1 MISLDATTK
10 KLQII
15 LAGAVTTTELP
26 FVATYVD
33 VTTTTYV
40 PGEQDGTSN
49 GGTAV
54 DVVASPAASTQR
66 QVKFLSVYNADTVV
80 ATVTVRYNN
89 NATTRKLVVAAL
101 PVGYTLTYVDGEGW
115 KVTDTAGSTVLVTT
129 VSGAAGGDLTGSY
142 PNPTLAAGTGGLRL
156 LKANS
161 GTDTSAGATNVDTIA
176 ITGLTAKDTI
186 VVFSTMAAVTQQT
199 ANPQLYNNT
208 DAVKIIDLQNS
219 AGAIAAGNQRGVT
232 SEIRQRQSAA
242 TAIHAFSV
250 GAGCNAATDTFL
262 NSTFTTNWTGS
273 WTLALRHTGVTAGG
287 TFQWVWAVYKMLGQ

>member
-15 LAGAVTTTELP
+15 LGGAVTTTELP
-26 FVATYVD
+26 FVSTYVD

-66 QVKFLSVYNADTVV
+66 QVKFLSIYNADTVA

-101 PVGYTLTYVDGEGW
+101 PIGYTLTYVDGEGW
-115 KVTDTAGSTVLVTT
+115 KVTDTNGSTVLVTT

-176 ITGLTAKDTI
+176 ITGLTAKDTLVI
-186 VVFSTMAAVTQQT
+186 FFNGASVTQQT
-199 ANPQLYNNT
+199 ANPQLYNST

-219 AGAIAAGNQRGVT
+219 AGAIAAGNQRPVT

-242 TAIHAFSV
+242 TAISAYST
-250 GAGCNAATDTFL
+250 GASCNPATDTFL

-287 TFQWVWAVYKMLGQ
+287 TFQWTWAVYKMLGQ

>member
-1 MISLDATTK
+1 MLFDATTK

-15 LAGAVTTTELP
+15 LGGAVTTTELP
-26 FVATYVD
+26 FVSTYVD

-54 DVVASPAASTQR
+54 DVVSSPAASTQR
-66 QVKFLSVYNADTVV
+66 RLTFFSIYNADTVS

-89 NATTRKLVVAAL
+89 NGTTRKLVVAAL
-101 PVGYTLTYVDGEGW
+101 PVGYTLTYTGDEW
-115 KVTDTAGSTVLVTT
+115 QVTDTSGSTVLVTT

-186 VVFSTMAAVTQQT
+186 VVFTTMAAVTQQT
-199 ANPQLYNNT
+199 ANPQLYNST

-219 AGAIAAGNQRGVT
+219 AGAIAAANQRPVE
-232 SEIRQRQSAA
+232 SNIRQRQSGA
-242 TAIHAFSV
+242 TAISAFSV
-250 GAGCNAATDTFL
+250 GAGCNPATDTFL
-262 NSTFTTNWTGS
+262 NSTFTTNWTGA
-273 WTLALRHTGVTAGG
+273 WTLALRHAGVTAGG
-287 TFQWVWAVYKMLGQ
+287 TFQWSWAVYKLLGQ